1 MSKRRYIH
9 LLQKSFDQMNRDT
22 NFHHSFFFFTF
33 ANKSIRVLS
42 QMEAA
47 PSISISGQPI
57 YIYIHTH
64 VSSHKRQPISIG
76 AWTLVHACACT
87 CHLSLSL
94 SLFTLLTKYGRSGGG
109 SSLSVATRGKQSK
122 RPSVESGQPVCPPA
136 VERERDLHLFQVSL
150 RSFSLFRFL
159 SLSPSATS
167 APPICIHPSRFKQRR
182 YQLHRGCPDP
192 LLIVR
197 RCSAVWMEPE
207 EWNVSPTTSSFSLS
221 LFECEWCRAG
231 TRKNFRL
238 RSKKECLSRC
248 GRIFEMF
255 DKDFLFIFSGLL
267 LLRI

>member
-57 YIYIHTH
+57 YIYIYTH

-136 VERERDLHLFQVSL
+136 VERERETCTCSKSRYVP
-150 RSFSLFRFL
+150 
-159 SLSPSATS
+159 SLSFA
-167 APPICIHPSRFKQRR
+167 
-182 YQLHRGCPDP
+182 
-192 LLIVR
+192 
-197 RCSAVWMEPE
+197 
-207 EWNVSPTTSSFSLS
+207 FSLS
-221 LFECEWCRAG
+221 LSFCNLCPTYMHPSVSFQTAPLPTAPRVSRPFTYRSPMQRGMNG
-231 TRKNFRL
+231 TRRVERFTYDQLFLSFSL
-238 RSKKECLSRC
+238 RVRMVP
-248 GRIFEMF
+248 RWNA
-255 DKDFLFIFSGLL
+255 
-267 LLRI
+267 